1 MKVKYGGGIVDA
13 RGSLAGNTYSRNHY
27 GAYVRARTSPI
38 NPNTGRQQTVK
49 NAVAFIADR
58 WANVLTAAQRAA
70 WDLYG
75 SSVAMLDSMG
85 STMYLTGYNHYIR
98 SNVPLKQTGAA
109 LIDPGPTVFELPAH
123 DPTLSFGVSEATQN
137 FTVNYDDTMD
147 YADEDGG
154 RMFLFGG
161 KPQNAQRNFF
171 GGPFR
176 YYGQVIGVN
185 GAPPASPHVGASGYI
200 VAEGQHIWIQARIS
214 RADGR
219 LSEPFRADSF
229 CLA

>member
-171 GGPFR
+171 GGPWR
-176 YYGQVIGVN
+176 YMAEVPGVD
-185 GAPPASPHVGASGYI
+185 GAPVASPLLSGVQFVISELQREWCY
-200 VAEGQHIWIQARIS
+200 ARIERS
-214 RADGR
+214 DGR
-219 LSEPFRADSF
+219 LSEPFRSDCFIGA
-229 CLA
+229 